1 VEEDISAFA
10 ANDDWVLTSPVNGIL
25 MKHTSRMQSTAGLVC
40 QVKLTNSAF
49 KFISVVQDIV
59 ECLTPFTIVY
69 FGGCILNGLA
79 RLFDSYINT
88 CTRAIPCLSE
98 DENNTEFRDNSNL
111 ICAET
116 EAQQLALLGNASAL
130 ADELMPLSVS
140 KILGQQTENQE
151 GTVQLIGNTYL
162 NGKSE
167 DLFWD
172 ADAMPSSSFQALFMK
187 LNELAQ
193 LVAFALV
200 GRDKV
205 VKQLLIRLTETVI
218 LWLSNDQDFWE
229 VIEDNS
235 TSLSPFGLQQSILDM
250 HFVSQIAKSKCY
262 SSRHINQSVSS
273 IITHAI
279 KAFTTRGIDPNS
291 ALPEDEWFI
300 YTADAAIGKL
310 RREGSY
316 NNLEEVHAGV
326 LDVAE
331 YPCFEA
337 SFRMQLAVKTQ
348 ILPKQMRQIQ
358 NPRPAK

>member
-1 VEEDISAFA
+1 MPFWEMHQP
-10 ANDDWVLTSPVNGIL
+10 LL
-25 MKHTSRMQSTAGLVC
+25 M
-40 QVKLTNSAF
+40 N
-49 KFISVVQDIV
+49 
-59 ECLTPFTIVY
+59 
-69 FGGCILNGLA
+69 
-79 RLFDSYINT
+79 
-88 CTRAIPCLSE
+88 
-98 DENNTEFRDNSNL
+98 
-111 ICAET
+111 
-116 EAQQLALLGNASAL
+116 
-130 ADELMPLSVS
+130 MPLSIS
-140 KILGQQTENQE
+140 KIWGQQTENQE
-151 GTVQLIGNTYL
+151 GTVQLTRNTYL

-193 LVAFALV
+193 LAVFALV

-205 VKQLLIRLTETVI
+205 VKQLLIRLTEIVI

-235 TSLSPFGLQQSILDM
+235 TSLSSFGLEQSILDM

-262 SSRHINQSVSS
+262 SSRHINQSISS

-300 YTADAAIGKL
+300 YTVDATIGKL

-316 NNLEEVHAGV
+316 NNLEEVHASV
-326 LDVAE
+326 LDVVE
-331 YPCFEA
+331 YPCFEE
-337 SFRMQLAVKTQ
+337 SF
-348 ILPKQMRQIQ
+348 QM
-358 NPRPAK
+358 